1 MLLPNAEPLSLIY
14 DRSFAAGLVP
24 SDWKIADIGPIF
36 KKGAK
41 DDPTNYRPVSL
52 TSVPC
57 KVMESIIKDSLKTF
71 LSQERKQSV
80 IINMGLQMAV
90 LSYESSGIS

>member
-24 SDWKIADIGPIF
+24 SDWKIADIVPIF
-36 KKGAK
+36 KKEAK

-57 KVMESIIKDSLKTF
+57 KVMESVIKDSLKT
-71 LSQERKQSV
+71 
-80 IINMGLQMAV
+80 
-90 LSYESSGIS
+90 